1 MQRGGQTKQEQVGT
15 IKLITNKY
23 TNRKFKFKFQNLHVT
38 KKNAPY
44 KFS

>member
-23 TNRKFKFKFQNLHVT
+23 TNRKFKFQNLHVT